1 MAKKNFKDSP
11 KPPKAPTLAELETCV
26 ATGPGH
32 DQQQAPATTAP
43 VSATQAE
50 VAPTC
55 RVGAPVPKKP
65 YKRYQ
70 AVLNL
75 NGIDMGQDLSDYME
89 KRTAELVS
97 AAVTELTAQ

>member
-11 KPPKAPTLAELETCV
+11 KPPKVPTLAELETCV

-32 DQQQAPATTAP
+32 DQTQATRAP
-43 VSATQAE
+43 VSAIQTE
-50 VAPTC
+50 MAPSC

-70 AVLNL
+70 AVLKL
-75 NGIDMGQDLSDYME
+75 NGIDMGEDLSDYME
-89 KRTAELVS
+89 KRTAELMV
-97 AAVTELTAQ
+97 AAVMELTAR

>member
-32 DQQQAPATTAP
+32 DQSQATGAP
-43 VSATQAE
+43 VWATQAE
-50 VAPTC
+50 TAPTC

-70 AVLNL
+70 AVLKL
-75 NGIDMGQDLSDYME
+75 NGIDMGEDLSGYME
-89 KRTAELVS
+89 KRTAELVG

>member
-11 KPPKAPTLAELETCV
+11 KPPKAPTPAELESCI
-26 ATGPGH
+26 ASGPGH
-32 DQQQAPATTAP
+32 DQTQATRAP

-50 VAPTC
+50 MAPTC

-70 AVLNL
+70 AVLRL
-75 NGIDMGQDLSDYME
+75 NGIDMGEDLNDYME
-89 KRTAELVS
+89 KRTAELVG

>member
-26 ATGPGH
+26 ANGPGH
-32 DQQQAPATTAP
+32 DQTPAQASGAP
-43 VSATQAE
+43 VWPTRPE
-50 VAPTC
+50 IAPTC

-70 AVLNL
+70 AVLKL
-75 NGIDMGQDLSDYME
+75 NGIDMGEDLSDYME
-89 KRTAELVS
+89 KRTAELVV
-97 AAVTELTAQ
+97 AAVTELTTQ